1 MGWIDSKVQ
10 HLYDAIFWL
19 KCKKLK
25 FGRQTYILKSCKYMN
40 CTLHQVQVQQHCLTR
55 TFDRS
60 ATFYLML
67 LCYESW
73 GWQSKGGKS
82 MLTLSN
88 SRVSWKEGKPMQ
100 HWCCPL
106 SSPYFCLYCTCD
118 RHPNSEKTN
127 AIQLCC
133 PAPTDVC
140 TFDIPFLGK
149 PMQFHWC
156 CLVSSPYYCLHSW
169 AGFPPLC
176 GSISQVGDSEP
187 TNHEKG
193 FVSDLGY
200 ICPQPG
206 GGTLHFKDMLTR
218 PLE

>member
-1 MGWIDSKVQ
+1 M
-10 HLYDAIFWL
+10 
-19 KCKKLK
+19 
-25 FGRQTYILKSCKYMN
+25 
-40 CTLHQVQVQQHCLTR
+40 QVQQHCLTR

-60 ATFYLML
+60 ATFYLL
-67 LCYESW
+67 LLSYESW

-118 RHPNSEKTN
+118 WHPNSEKTN

-149 PMQFHWC
+149 PMQLHCWC
-156 CLVSSPYYCLHSW
+156 CLAPTTVCIPEQAFRRS
-169 AGFPPLC
+169 AVQFPRWVIPNRRTMKRDLC
-176 GSISQVGDSEP
+176 PISATSAPNLVEGPFISK
-187 TNHEKG
+187 TC
-193 FVSDLGY
+193 SLDLWNRNFG
-200 ICPQPG
+200 
-206 GGTLHFKDMLTR
+206 
-218 PLE
+218 

>member
-1 MGWIDSKVQ
+1 MTRSFDWNAKNLSLADKPIYWKVASTWIV
-10 HLYDAIFWL
+10 LFI
-19 KCKKLK
+19 KCK
-25 FGRQTYILKSCKYMN
+25 C
-40 CTLHQVQVQQHCLTR
+40 
-55 TFDRS
+55 RS
-60 ATFYLML
+60 IVWRGLSIDLQPSIWCCSAMSH
-67 LCYESW
+67 EDW
-73 GWQSKGGKS
+73 GWQPKGGKS

-118 RHPNSEKTN
+118 WHPNSEKTN

-149 PMQFHWC
+149 PMQLHWC

>member
-10 HLYDAIFWL
+10 HLYDVIFWL

-25 FGRQTYILKSCKYMN
+25 FGWQAYLLKSCKYMN
-40 CTLHQVQVQQHCLTR
+40 CTLFIKCKCSSIVWRGLSIDLQPSLCCC
-55 TFDRS
+55 S
-60 ATFYLML
+60 AMSH
-67 LCYESW
+67 E
-73 GWQSKGGKS
+73 GGNWQSKGGKS

-106 SSPYFCLYCTCD
+106 SSPYFSLYCTCD
-118 RHPNSEKTN
+118 WHPNSEKTN

-149 PMQFHWC
+149 PMQLHCWC
-156 CLVSSPYYCLHSW
+156 CLAPTTVCIPEQAFRRS
-169 AGFPPLC
+169 AVQFPRWVIPNRRTMKRDLC
-176 GSISQVGDSEP
+176 PISATSAPNLVEGP
-187 TNHEKG
+187 
-193 FVSDLGY
+193 
-200 ICPQPG
+200 
-206 GGTLHFKDMLTR
+206 FKDMLTR
-218 PLE
+218 PWE